1 MPLLYPLFKFNG
13 IEKAREIEREKKRER
28 EKREMAQTL
37 WHEKKPVGKM
47 ALKRRRRSIV

>member
-13 IEKAREIEREKKRER
+13 IEKARERERKRER
-28 EKREMAQTL
+28 EKEREMAQTL